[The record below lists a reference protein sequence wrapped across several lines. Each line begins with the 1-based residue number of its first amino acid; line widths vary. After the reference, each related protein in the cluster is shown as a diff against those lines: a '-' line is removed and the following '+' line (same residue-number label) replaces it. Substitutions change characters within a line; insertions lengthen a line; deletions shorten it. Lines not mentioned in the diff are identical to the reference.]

1 MSNVTAAAAA
11 ARFRAPTALLR
22 SASDDESWSNNGSER
37 LPRLRASVRYAPLIH
52 RGPDRVIPM
61 IDRLWCAGLERPTRC
76 EQPLT
81 RVQNPENL
89 RLSAHSPERINTKPS
104 MPHLSILPASVQHR
118 VARQGCQQL
127 VHKPLIRP
135 VGQDG
140 CLNQHTG
147 RRDLVT
153 IRSAPFT
160 PRPIDDLA
168 LSDTRSRGVGMAS

>member
-37 LPRLRASVRYAPLIH
+37 LPCLCASVRYAPLIH

-104 MPHLSILPASVQHR
+104 MPHLSILSTTSRRPTGLSTTCPQAINSAGRARWMRKPTHRSPGIGHDPKCSVH
-118 VARQGCQQL
+118 
-127 VHKPLIRP
+127 PP
-135 VGQDG
+135 
-140 CLNQHTG
+140 
-147 RRDLVT
+147 
-153 IRSAPFT
+153 
-160 PRPIDDLA
+160 
-168 LSDTRSRGVGMAS
+168 SDR